1 MFKPILNVS
10 FLNNYAPRSVRGGPP
25 VLTPGMK
32 LLNKNQGCVKLVQI
46 DSSIGILRELVFLN
60 LKNCENLI
68 CIPNEISGLT
78 ALKSLKLCGC
88 SKAFNNPKAREDFS
102 SCVLPS
108 LPSFSC
114 LTELDISFCRLSQIP
129 DALGCLT
136 WLERLNLRGNNFVIL
151 PSLQNLSKLEYLNLE
166 HCKQLTSLPELPSP
180 AAIEKDKLKRVG
192 MYIFNCP
199 ELGEREHCTSMAFSW
214 ITNFIQANQNSCASF
229 HQIDIVIPGS
239 EIPSW
244 FNSWK
249 MGRSISIDPS
259 PIVYDDNIIGIACCA
274 VFSVQPFDPTKTRYE
289 WGPVVRLGFKS
300 SNGANSDYVV
310 IPVTLYRHLVTVKSN
325 HMWLIYFDR
334 ELFFSFLRSIDNTL
348 WELDHIVM
356 EASVTN
362 GQGLHLESEETL
374 VLQSTTHMVIEDEAQ
389 PQ

>member
-10 FLNNYAPRSVRGGPP
+10 FLKNYAPRFVRGGPP

-46 DSSIGILRELVFLN
+46 DSSIGLLRELVFLN

-78 ALKSLKLCGC
+78 ALKYLNLCGC

-102 SCVLPS
+102 SYVLPS

-114 LTELDISFCRLSQIP
+114 LSELDISFCRLSQIP

-151 PSLQNLSKLEYLNLE
+151 PSLQDLSKLEYLNLE

-180 AAIEKDKLKRVG
+180 AAIKKDKLKRVG
-192 MYIFNCP
+192 MYIFNGP

-214 ITNFIQANQNSCASF
+214 ITNFIQANKNSSASF

-244 FNSWK
+244 FN
-249 MGRSISIDPS
+249 
-259 PIVYDDNIIGIACCA
+259 Y
-274 VFSVQPFDPTKTRYE
+274 
-289 WGPVVRLGFKS
+289 
-300 SNGANSDYVV
+300 
-310 IPVTLYRHLVTVKSN
+310 
-325 HMWLIYFDR
+325 
-334 ELFFSFLRSIDNTL
+334 
-348 WELDHIVM
+348 
-356 EASVTN
+356 
-362 GQGLHLESEETL
+362 
-374 VLQSTTHMVIEDEAQ
+374 
-389 PQ
+389 

>member
-1 MFKPILNVS
+1 MYKV
-10 FLNNYAPRSVRGGPP
+10 
-25 VLTPGMK
+25 
-32 LLNKNQGCVKLVQI
+32 NQY
-46 DSSIGILRELVFLN
+46 
-60 LKNCENLI
+60 
-68 CIPNEISGLT
+68 
-78 ALKSLKLCGC
+78 
-88 SKAFNNPKAREDFS
+88 FN
-102 SCVLPS
+102 
-108 LPSFSC
+108 
-114 LTELDISFCRLSQIP
+114 I
-129 DALGCLT
+129 
-136 WLERLNLRGNNFVIL
+136 
-151 PSLQNLSKLEYLNLE
+151 
-166 HCKQLTSLPELPSP
+166 
-180 AAIEKDKLKRVG
+180 
-192 MYIFNCP
+192 
-199 ELGEREHCTSMAFSW
+199 
-214 ITNFIQANQNSCASF
+214 
-229 HQIDIVIPGS
+229 
-239 EIPSW
+239 
-244 FNSWK
+244 NSWK

-259 PIVYDDNIIGIACCA
+259 PTVYDDNIIGIACCA

-362 GQGLHLESEETL
+362 GQGLHLEVKNCGYSWVFKQDQQPFESLNKDVLQNEETL